1 MGSIRR
7 NAEAFENAPRKAQIP
22 KNFKNCV
29 RQPILTEADE
39 KLVSDVLPI
48 ASLHLKL
55 RITNKLVFKV
65 NDEMG
70 CNLVSKLTC
79 TVSD

>member
-7 NAEAFENAPRKAQIP
+7 HAEAFENAPKKAQIP

-29 RQPILTEADE
+29 KQPILTDPDE
-39 KLVSDVLPI
+39 KLVSDVIPI

-55 RITNKLVFKV
+55 RITNKLVFAV
-65 NDEMG
+65 NDSMG
-70 CNLVSKLTC
+70 NNLVRT
-79 TVSD
+79 